1 MPEEGNAE
9 PEPQFIAAFN
19 FRVQKTG
26 DIIDLASSIEPV
38 ISYGPNHHETNMNQI
53 WSVFSVSEKS
63 TVLVKSEANQ
73 QWLVATG
80 NGQPTSTGNPHWSE
94 ESAQWITQGGDSLFM
109 ISTFLGTTFDVSN
122 PSPLLEHSYRV
133 SPLVSNGGYIRRDSN
148 DRLRTDR
155 ISVSLIALS
164 QRSAGSGVFELN
176 FNSQRYLPFE
186 NAGAISTWKLEL
198 SQHVCQFSYES
209 ISDVILHLK
218 YTSRQ
223 GGAELRA
230 SAEDAVK
237 RLVAAADGVSEGDGL
252 FALIDLAGDFA
263 NAWALV
269 QSQAQAGQAGDLL
282 VSMGNIG
289 VVLPYW
295 SVGLVVKVQ
304 SVTLISRCSPEVA
317 AILSVDLL
325 YGKDDERSF
334 GDGVG
339 RTDGWDS
346 REISNLDADIANWG
360 LRLKRKYQGENL
372 KLAST
377 RTMYLIIHLV
387 LEFPLA
393 VYSNT
398 LIRRNGGLSRS
409 RSDYPAIMLPNATF
423 LFHNPDGSVITKGDI
438 EYSWSSTKD
447 WVAFFENE
455 FKTMQTIHIVGP
467 AEMEQIA
474 PDEIKAIWAVTYHAG
489 TKEHEGGV
497 HGTGGGHYHETWK
510 KVGDDWFM
518 ESLRMERLYW
528 KLLSV

>member
-1 MPEEGNAE
+1 MNLR
-9 PEPQFIAAFN
+9 I
-19 FRVQKTG
+19 TG
-26 DIIDLASSIEPV
+26 VA
-38 ISYGPNHHETNMNQI
+38 
-53 WSVFSVSEKS
+53 VFSIPESLYDLDFPGHYFRHFKSVAVSIPC
-63 TVLVKSEANQ
+63 V
-73 QWLVATG
+73 TG
-80 NGQPTSTGNPHWSE
+80 PYTSLNCTLS
-94 ESAQWITQGGDSLFM
+94 
-109 ISTFLGTTFDVSN
+109 
-122 PSPLLEHSYRV
+122 LLEHSYRV

-164 QRSAGSGVFELN
+164 QRIADSGVFEFN
-176 FNSQRYLPFE
+176 FNSERYLPFE
-186 NAGAISTWKLEL
+186 NAGTISTWKLEL
-198 SQHVCQFSYES
+198 SQHVRQFSYES

-237 RLVAAADGVSEGDGL
+237 RLTAAADGVSEGDGL
-252 FALIDLAGDFA
+252 FALIDLASDFA

-269 QSQAQAGQAGDLL
+269 QSQAHAGQAGDLL

-339 RTDGWDS
+339 RIDGWDS

-360 LRLKRKYQGENL
+360 LRLKRKNQGENL

-377 RTMYLIIHLV
+377 RTMYLIIQYTTTRQ
-387 LEFPLA
+387 LA
-393 VYSNT
+393 
-398 LIRRNGGLSRS
+398 
-409 RSDYPAIMLPNATF
+409 
-423 LFHNPDGSVITKGDI
+423 
-438 EYSWSSTKD
+438 
-447 WVAFFENE
+447 
-455 FKTMQTIHIVGP
+455 
-467 AEMEQIA
+467 
-474 PDEIKAIWAVTYHAG
+474 
-489 TKEHEGGV
+489 
-497 HGTGGGHYHETWK
+497 
-510 KVGDDWFM
+510 KV
-518 ESLRMERLYW
+518 
-528 KLLSV
+528 

>member
-1 MPEEGNAE
+1 
-9 PEPQFIAAFN
+9 
-19 FRVQKTG
+19 
-26 DIIDLASSIEPV
+26 
-38 ISYGPNHHETNMNQI
+38 MNQI

-73 QWLVATG
+73 QWLVATV
-80 NGQPTSTGNPHWSE
+80 H
-94 ESAQWITQGGDSLFM
+94 
-109 ISTFLGTTFDVSN
+109 
-122 PSPLLEHSYRV
+122 
-133 SPLVSNGGYIRRDSN
+133 
-148 DRLRTDR
+148 
-155 ISVSLIALS
+155 IA
-164 QRSAGSGVFELN
+164 
-176 FNSQRYLPFE
+176 P
-186 NAGAISTWKLEL
+186 
-198 SQHVCQFSYES
+198 
-209 ISDVILHLK
+209 
-218 YTSRQ
+218 

-237 RLVAAADGVSEGDGL
+237 RLMAAADGVSEGDGL

-360 LRLKRKYQGENL
+360 LRLKRKYQGKNL

-377 RTMYLIIHLV
+377 RTMYLIIQYTTTRQ
-387 LEFPLA
+387 LA
-393 VYSNT
+393 
-398 LIRRNGGLSRS
+398 
-409 RSDYPAIMLPNATF
+409 
-423 LFHNPDGSVITKGDI
+423 
-438 EYSWSSTKD
+438 
-447 WVAFFENE
+447 
-455 FKTMQTIHIVGP
+455 
-467 AEMEQIA
+467 
-474 PDEIKAIWAVTYHAG
+474 
-489 TKEHEGGV
+489 
-497 HGTGGGHYHETWK
+497 
-510 KVGDDWFM
+510 KV
-518 ESLRMERLYW
+518 
-528 KLLSV
+528 